1 MADFLRHEP
10 CPNCGSRDALARY
23 ADGSA
28 HCFTKCGYNEKGD
41 GEISEVQEV
50 TPKDWTPVE
59 GEYRSLAKRGISK
72 ETCEF
77 WKYQV
82 TDESHVMNYRDAKGA
97 LVAQKFRK
105 AGKQFSWIG
114 KAKSPPLYGMW
125 LWGGGKH
132 LVITEGEL
140 DALSMSQAFDLKW
153 PVVSLPNG
161 AQSATAAI
169 AQHYEW
175 LSQFDRIVLMF
186 DMDDPG
192 REAAEA
198 AAAALPAGRA
208 CIAALPEKDANDTL
222 IKHGPGALVK
232 AFWNAALW
240 RPDGIRAASELA
252 EEFFNPPPVRGI
264 PYPWEDWNNVLGM
277 MRLESLV
284 TMTAGTGIG
293 KSTTLKELLYHALV
307 TNGEPCGAM
316 FLEENNLETMESLVG
331 IHLSKNVYMDRAL
344 ATEEELKSAFETVS
358 SKPLYVYDHFGSS
371 EIDNIC
377 AKIRYLVK
385 ACGVRWVF
393 LDHLSIL
400 VSGLEG
406 DERRTLDMAMT
417 KLRTLVSELKCG
429 LFCVV
434 HLKRP
439 EGNQGHEDGADIH
452 LGQLRGSH
460 AIAQLSDA
468 VIALQKPEDDPN
480 GYDVMPICL
489 KNRRNGGR
497 KGPMGK
503 LRYDRERGRLVVAT
517 PFDDADDDKESVKE
531 L

>member
-1 MADFLRHEP
+1 
-10 CPNCGSRDALARY
+10 
-23 ADGSA
+23 
-28 HCFTKCGYNEKGD
+28 
-41 GEISEVQEV
+41 
-50 TPKDWTPVE
+50 
-59 GEYRSLAKRGISK
+59 
-72 ETCEF
+72 
-77 WKYQV
+77 
-82 TDESHVMNYRDAKGA
+82 MNYRDAKGS

-105 AGKQFSWIG
+105 AGKSFSWIG
-114 KAKSPPLYGMW
+114 KAKGPPLYGMW
-125 LWGGGKH
+125 LWGPGKH

-161 AQSATAAI
+161 APSAATTI

-175 LSQFDRIVLMF
+175 LEQFDRIVLMF
-186 DMDDPG
+186 DMDEPG
-192 REAAEA
+192 RQAAEECA
-198 AAAALPAGRA
+198 ASLPAGRA
-208 CIAALPEKDANDTL
+208 CIASLPEKDANDTL
-222 IKHGPGALVK
+222 LLHGPGALVK
-232 AFWNAALW
+232 AFWNATPW

-252 EEFFNPPPVRGI
+252 DEFFNPPPVRGI
-264 PYPWEDWNNVLGM
+264 PYPWDEWNEVLGM

-284 TMTAGTGIG
+284 TLTAGTGIG
-293 KSTTLKELLYHALV
+293 KSTTLRELLYHALM
-307 TNGEPCGAM
+307 THDEPCGAM
-316 FLEENNLETMESLVG
+316 FLEENNLETMEALVG
-331 IHLSKNVYMDRAL
+331 IHLSKNVYMDRSL
-344 ATEEELKSAFETVS
+344 ATEEELRDAFNKVS
-358 SKPLYVYDHFGSS
+358 SKKLFVYDHFGSS

-385 ACGVRWVF
+385 ACGVRWIF

-417 KLRTLVSELKCG
+417 KLRTLVSELKCA

-439 EGNQGHEDGADIH
+439 QGDQGHEDGADIH

-460 AIAQLSDA
+460 SIAQLSDA

-480 GYDVMPICL
+480 GYGALPICL

-497 KGPMGK
+497 KGPMGR
-503 LRYDRERGRLVVAT
+503 LRYDRTSGRLLAST
-517 PFDDADDDKESVKE
+517 PFDDETNNDEKVKE